1 MIRSPLH
8 TVHDS
13 NNARFDAV
21 CVCACVCMR
30 VCVLTSQILLSWSK
44 EPVMIRSPLH
54 IVHDS
59 KNARFDAGCM
69 YVLCV
74 FLHVPNHAVV
84 VKGLH
89 DG

>member
-8 TVHDS
+8 MVHDS
-13 NNARFDAV
+13 KNARFDAV
-21 CVCACVCMR
+21 CVCVCVC
-30 VCVLTSQILLSWSK
+30 VFTSQTSLSWSK
-44 EPVMIRSPLH
+44 ESVMIRSPLH